1 MTGFINYFIQNIST
15 ILGLFVEH
23 VQLTVLA
30 IIISIVVGIPLG
42 ILITYFKPS
51 KKPVMAIA
59 NLIQAIPSMALLGF
73 MS

>member
-30 IIISIVVGIPLG
+30 IIISIVVGIPLL
-42 ILITYFKPS
+42 ILNHLKS
-51 KKPVMAIA
+51 Q
-59 NLIQAIPSMALLGF
+59 LWL
-73 MS
+73 

>member
-1 MTGFINYFIQNIST
+1 MTGFINYFIQNISP

-42 ILITYFKPS
+42 IPLLILNHLKS
-51 KKPVMAIA
+51 Q
-59 NLIQAIPSMALLGF
+59 LWL
-73 MS
+73 